1 MILTTKRMVF
11 VTDPED
17 SDKSIENLRTEYNTN
32 QYCLKIDKTLKPPYY
47 QLFHEWKEGKRK
59 LNRELF
65 SSSKLEKI
73 VNYIN
78 ENIQ

>member
-1 MILTTKRMVF
+1 MILATDKMVF
-11 VTDPED
+11 VTDQDNSNEY
-17 SDKSIENLRTEYNTN
+17 IERLITEYGTN
-32 QYCLKIDKTLKPPYY
+32 QYCIKIDRTLNPPYY
-47 QLFHEWKEGKRK
+47 QLSHEWKEGKRK

-65 SSSKLEKI
+65 SSSKLGKI